1 MDGGYKMHWIDI
13 SIVIAGTIFFVNMR
27 HSGEVGTHRHGLS
40 ELSVVSR

>member
-13 SIVIAGTIFFVNMR
+13 SIVIAGTIFLVKKRQSN
-27 HSGEVGTHRHGLS
+27 EVGTHRHGLS